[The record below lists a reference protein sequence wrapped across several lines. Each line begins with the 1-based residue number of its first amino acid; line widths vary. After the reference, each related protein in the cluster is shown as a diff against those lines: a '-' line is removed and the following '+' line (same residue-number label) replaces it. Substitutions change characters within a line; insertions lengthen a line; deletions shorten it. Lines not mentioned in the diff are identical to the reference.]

1 MQAIRILCVG
11 GTIDK
16 VYFDALSEY
25 EVGVPYALEMLE
37 ELNLN
42 LDCRVTSLMRKD
54 SLEMDDAD
62 RALVRDAAAQTE
74 EELIVITH
82 GTDTMVD
89 TANALSSLYS
99 EKSYTKT
106 IVLTGALTPAIF
118 KKSDAMF
125 NLGAALT
132 GRAND
137 ETRHLY
143 RHEWPSFLLRR
154 SEKRQRRPTLRRCLD
169 ERGCSI
175 AANTTRR
182 TVLRSVRQYSY
193 SRV

>member
-99 EKSYTKT
+99 EKSYT
-106 IVLTGALTPAIF
+106 
-118 KKSDAMF
+118 
-125 NLGAALT
+125 
-132 GRAND
+132 R
-137 ETRHLY
+137 
-143 RHEWPSFLLRR
+143 LL
-154 SEKRQRRPTLRRCLD
+154 C
-169 ERGCSI
+169 
-175 AANTTRR
+175 
-182 TVLRSVRQYSY
+182 
-193 SRV
+193 

>member
-62 RALVRDAAAQTE
+62 RELVRDAAAP
-74 EELIVITH
+74 
-82 GTDTMVD
+82 
-89 TANALSSLYS
+89 ASLAQYNDP
-99 EKSYTKT
+99 
-106 IVLTGALTPAIF
+106 LTNPV
-118 KKSDAMF
+118 
-125 NLGAALT
+125 
-132 GRAND
+132 
-137 ETRHLY
+137 
-143 RHEWPSFLLRR
+143 
-154 SEKRQRRPTLRRCLD
+154 QRRNDVLIKLESFDVGRLD
-169 ERGCSI
+169 K
-175 AANTTRR
+175 
-182 TVLRSVRQYSY
+182 
-193 SRV
+193 

>member
-1 MQAIRILCVG
+1 MQAIRRLCCG
-11 GTIDK
+11 GSIDK
-16 VYFDALSEY
+16 VYFDALSEF

-62 RALVRDAAAQTE
+62 RALVRDATAQTE

-132 GRAND
+132 AVQTMKPGIYIAMSGQVF
-137 ETRHLY
+137 
-143 RHEWPSFLLRR
+143 SFDAVKKDRE
-154 SEKRQRRPTLRRCLD
+154 SQRFV
-169 ERGCSI
+169 
-175 AANTTRR
+175 AA
-182 TVLRSVRQYSY
+182 
-193 SRV
+193 

>member
-62 RALVRDAAAQTE
+62 RALVRDA
-74 EELIVITH
+74 
-82 GTDTMVD
+82 
-89 TANALSSLYS
+89 
-99 EKSYTKT
+99 
-106 IVLTGALTPAIF
+106 
-118 KKSDAMF
+118 
-125 NLGAALT
+125 
-132 GRAND
+132 
-137 ETRHLY
+137 
-143 RHEWPSFLLRR
+143 
-154 SEKRQRRPTLRRCLD
+154 QRRPK
-169 ERGCSI
+169 
-175 AANTTRR
+175 
-182 TVLRSVRQYSY
+182 RSLLLLPMAPIPWSTQPMH
-193 SRV
+193 

>member
-1 MQAIRILCVG
+1 MQAIRILSVG

-42 LDCRVTSLMRKD
+42 LDCRVISLMRKD

-99 EKSYTKT
+99 ENSCTRT

-132 GRAND
+132 AVQTMKPGIYIAMSGEVFSFD
-137 ETRHLY
+137 EVKKDR
-143 RHEWPSFLLRR
+143 EG
-154 SEKRQRRPTLRRCLD
+154 QRFV
-169 ERGCSI
+169 
-175 AANTTRR
+175 A
-182 TVLRSVRQYSY
+182 V
-193 SRV
+193 

>member
-62 RALVRDAAAQTE
+62 RELVRDAVAKTD

-82 GTDTMVD
+82 GTDTMVN
-89 TANALSSLYS
+89 TAGALSSLYKD
-99 EKSYTKT
+99 ENFNKT
-106 IVLTGALTPAIF
+106 LVLTGALAPAIF
-118 KKSDAMF
+118 KKSDAYIAMSGQVF
-125 NLGAALT
+125 AYDAVKKDREG
-132 GRAND
+132 
-137 ETRHLY
+137 
-143 RHEWPSFLLRR
+143 
-154 SEKRQRRPTLRRCLD
+154 QRFVA
-169 ERGCSI
+169 I
-175 AANTTRR
+175 
-182 TVLRSVRQYSY
+182 
-193 SRV
+193 

>member
-1 MQAIRILCVG
+1 MQAIRLLCVG

-62 RALVRDAAAQTE
+62 RELVRDAAAQTE
-74 EELIVITH
+74 EALIVITH

-132 GRAND
+132 AVQTMKPGIYIAMSGQVF
-137 ETRHLY
+137 
-143 RHEWPSFLLRR
+143 SFDAVKKDR
-154 SEKRQRRPTLRRCLD
+154 EGQRFVAL
-169 ERGCSI
+169 
-175 AANTTRR
+175 
-182 TVLRSVRQYSY
+182 
-193 SRV
+193 

>member
-1 MQAIRILCVG
+1 MRAIRIFTVG

-25 EVGVPYALEMLE
+25 EVGMPYALEMLE

-62 RALVRDAAAQTE
+62 REIVRSAVGEAE
-74 EELIVITH
+74 EELLVITH

-89 TANALSSLYS
+89 TAKALQPLFVESDF
-99 EKSYTKT
+99 TKT
-106 IVLTGALTPAIF
+106 IVLTGALAPAIF

-132 GRAND
+132 AVQTMKPGIYIAMSGEVFPFDAVKKDR
-137 ETRHLY
+137 EG
-143 RHEWPSFLLRR
+143 
-154 SEKRQRRPTLRRCLD
+154 QRF
-169 ERGCSI
+169 I
-175 AANTTRR
+175 AVAK
-182 TVLRSVRQYSY
+182 
-193 SRV
+193 

>member
-62 RALVRDAAAQTE
+62 RALVRDATAQTE
-74 EELIVITH
+74 EELIVVTH

-132 GRAND
+132 AVQTMKLGIFIAMSGQVFPFDAVKKDR
-137 ETRHLY
+137 EG
-143 RHEWPSFLLRR
+143 
-154 SEKRQRRPTLRRCLD
+154 QRFV
-169 ERGCSI
+169 
-175 AANTTRR
+175 A
-182 TVLRSVRQYSY
+182 V
-193 SRV
+193 

>member
-1 MQAIRILCVG
+1 
-11 GTIDK
+11 
-16 VYFDALSEY
+16 
-25 EVGVPYALEMLE
+25 
-37 ELNLN
+37 
-42 LDCRVTSLMRKD
+42 MRKD

-132 GRAND
+132 AVQTMKPGIYIAMSGQVF
-137 ETRHLY
+137 
-143 RHEWPSFLLRR
+143 SFDAVKKDR
-154 SEKRQRRPTLRRCLD
+154 EGQRFV
-169 ERGCSI
+169 
-175 AANTTRR
+175 A
-182 TVLRSVRQYSY
+182 V
-193 SRV
+193 